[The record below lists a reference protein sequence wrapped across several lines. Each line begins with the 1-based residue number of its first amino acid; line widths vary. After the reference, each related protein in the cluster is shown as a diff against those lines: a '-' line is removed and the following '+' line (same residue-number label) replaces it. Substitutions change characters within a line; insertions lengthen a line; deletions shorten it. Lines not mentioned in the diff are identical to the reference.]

1 MCIYWISI
9 YTASGRPFFLRA
21 TRGERKVSIMQIT
34 GQNEEEIG
42 AGRGKRTIAEVLL
55 YFELQFQWNGNSDW
69 SPTCKSV
76 NNKNLS
82 VPKESNFH
90 GGFCS
95 TWRTD
100 TFCKLHSSF
109 QMEAQVFKESSC
121 FCGTWTI
128 FEVKIFPLSR
138 TIEIFSTWQWE
149 DNFK

>member
-1 MCIYWISI
+1 
-9 YTASGRPFFLRA
+9 
-21 TRGERKVSIMQIT
+21 MQIT
-34 GQNEEEIG
+34 GQNGGDIG

-55 YFELQFQWNGNSDW
+55 YFELQFQQNGNSDW
-69 SPTCKSV
+69 SPTCQPV

-100 TFCKLHSSF
+100 SFCKLYSSF
-109 QMEAQVFKESSC
+109 QMEAQVFKKASC

-128 FEVKIFPLSR
+128 FEVKIFPLSC
-138 TIEIFSTWQWE
+138 TIEISAR
-149 DNFK
+149 DNEKTISNSLPGM